1 MSASQATPPKLP
13 GPADAER
20 ETRSTPV
27 RPWLRGGKWGVAVVA
42 PALIVLAGA
51 ELVWTRLIML
61 PQGLWGDEAYSVFVY
76 IHGGPSVIW
85 SAARWIPNNH
95 MLFEAL
101 TWATNGILGAHIET
115 TDRLWSVFPAIAA
128 VALMTSWLWRR
139 VDRWEAAIFAVLA
152 TVAPLYFDLG
162 VQARGYGLGFLAAA
176 LTLVAAD
183 RAAHSSARSDFLLLG
198 VGGFVGMATLQDFL
212 PQFLGTAAV
221 LFVAYPTVRRRVA
234 MTVICTGAVTLAWY
248 APVLSKI
255 LGYNNPYGVPLPWY
269 GFITAPLRDLFGQ
282 SISSLDPSVSVTAGA
297 VVAAVVLLAG
307 IAELSRR
314 RERSLGALLIVPAI
328 CTYLTIEVVTGY
340 LPRFV
345 SFVMLP
351 LLALAAI
358 GLGGVG
364 RQVFRSRQL
373 VLAGVVLLVVC
384 TVLTLGRF
392 FRYSSA
398 YAQVPFEAANTA
410 GLIINGVQ
418 GPPGPVVTNH
428 SLTAFSDYIA
438 PNPVRTVGPAALM
451 HMFCAYRGRFVYL
464 EQELFGPYPNTGCLI
479 RRGSF
484 RIALHERRSRV
495 WVWMVPALPN
505 AAG

>member
-1 MSASQATPPKLP
+1 VSASQAIPPLAP
-13 GPADAER
+13 EPADTEQGAR
-20 ETRSTPV
+20 ANRPARS
-27 RPWLRGGKWGVAVVA
+27 RLRGERRLVAIIA
-42 PALIVLAGA
+42 PALIALAAA

-76 IHGGPSVIW
+76 IRGGPDVIW

-101 TWATNGILGAHIET
+101 TWATNGILGAHVEA
-115 TDRLWSVFPAIAA
+115 TDRLWSVIPAIAA
-128 VALMTSWLWRR
+128 AALMTWWLWRR
-139 VDRWEAAIFAVLA
+139 IDRWEAAIFAVLA

-176 LTLVAAD
+176 LTLIAAD
-183 RAAHSSARSDFLLLG
+183 RAARSAARSDFLLLG

-221 LFVAYPTVRRRVA
+221 LFALCPAVRRRLVI
-234 MTVICTGAVTLAWY
+234 TVIGTGAVTLAWY

-297 VVAAVVLLAG
+297 IVAGVVLAAG
-307 IAELSRR
+307 IAELWRR
-314 RERSLGALLIVPAI
+314 RERRLAALLLVPVI
-328 CTYLTIEVVTGY
+328 CTYLTIEVATGY

-345 SFVMLP
+345 SFVMLD

-358 GLGGVG
+358 GLGGAG
-364 RQVFRSRQL
+364 RQVFRSRRL
-373 VLAGVVLLVVC
+373 VLPAAVVLVVC
-384 TVLTLGRF
+384 SGLALGRF
-392 FRYSSA
+392 FHYSTV
-398 YAQVPFEAANTA
+398 YAQVPFEAAKTA
-410 GLIINGVQ
+410 GQIINGAQ
-418 GPPGPVVTNH
+418 EAPGPVVTNH
-428 SLTAFSDYIA
+428 ALTAFSDYIS
-438 PNPVRTVGPAALM
+438 PHPVRTVGPAALV

-464 EQELFGPYPNTGCLI
+464 EQELFGPYPDTACLT

-484 RIALHERRSRV
+484 RIALQERRSQV
-495 WVWMVPALPN
+495 WLWMVPAITNP
-505 AAG
+505 